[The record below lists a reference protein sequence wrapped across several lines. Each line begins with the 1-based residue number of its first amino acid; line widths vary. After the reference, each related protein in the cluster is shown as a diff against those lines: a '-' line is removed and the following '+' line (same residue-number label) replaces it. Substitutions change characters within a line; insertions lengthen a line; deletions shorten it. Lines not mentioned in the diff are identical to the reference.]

1 MSNSINDLLVQKGA
15 KIGNNIFIG
24 SGLYVDEGYER
35 FLIIEDNV
43 VIAANVSIIV
53 HDSAM
58 NNILG
63 LPIRFGKVVLRAN
76 AYIGY
81 GSTILPGVE
90 VGENS
95 LIGASS
101 LVTQDIP
108 ANAVAYGSPARVIC
122 SIGEYRERFLQ
133 GMKNDGFLYMDICP
147 WRERVKK
154 YSPSE
159 ESRLFEEFMDHNKE
173 CIFPDAPSVVK
184 PGSKVSYRYLIG
196 GWYDIENWPPSIRWM
211 SKNACLFLK
220 NDKACKVL
228 KIKYFNRLCGY
239 LTVNVNKTIAST
251 IKLKINEWDTLCI
264 PVNSVRDTEVS
275 IIKLGVDKT
284 WMPFEIDGNSDN
296 RELGI
301 AIERIW
307 FE

>member
-1 MSNSINDLLVQKGA
+1 
-15 KIGNNIFIG
+15 
-24 SGLYVDEGYER
+24 
-35 FLIIEDNV
+35 
-43 VIAANVSIIV
+43 
-53 HDSAM
+53 
-58 NNILG
+58 
-63 LPIRFGKVVLRAN
+63 
-76 AYIGY
+76 
-81 GSTILPGVE
+81 
-90 VGENS
+90 
-95 LIGASS
+95 
-101 LVTQDIP
+101 
-108 ANAVAYGSPARVIC
+108 
-122 SIGEYRERFLQ
+122 
-133 GMKNDGFLYMDICP
+133 MDICP

-173 CIFPDAPSVVK
+173 CIFPDAPSFIEL
-184 PGSKVSYRYLIG
+184 GSKDSYRYLIG

-211 SKNACLFLK
+211 RKNASLILK
-220 NDKACKVL
+220 NVKESETL
-228 KIKYFNRLCGY
+228 KIKYFNKMCGY